1 MAVGETLDDNYAKAG
16 YHTRQEWGSRPALLL
31 IDFAVAYF
39 DSASPLFGG
48 QGCRSAL
55 ESAARLLAKARALS
69 TPVIFTEVKYQA
81 GGADGGVF
89 YRKAPPLACFQ
100 AGKASQATMPEVAPQ
115 PDEIVVS
122 KQYPSAFF
130 ATSLAST
137 LTHLGVDTVL
147 LTGVTTSG
155 CVRASCVDAMS
166 HGFITLVV
174 EDAVGD
180 RDERPHTANLYDM
193 SAKYADV
200 VSEAEALDYLT
211 RTHTENRAQTKT

>member
-1 MAVGETLDDNYAKAG
+1 MAAEETLDDNYAKAG
-16 YHTRQEWGSRPALLL
+16 YHARQHWGARPALLL
-31 IDFAVAYF
+31 IDFASAYF
-39 DSASPLFGG
+39 EPDSPLYGG
-48 QGCRSAL
+48 EGCRRAL
-55 ESAARLLAKARALS
+55 ESAARLLAKARTLS
-69 TPVIFTEVKYQA
+69 IPVIFTEVKYQA
-81 GGADGGVF
+81 GGKDGGVF

-100 AGKASQATMPEVAPQ
+100 AGNALQVTMPEVAPH
-115 PDEIVVS
+115 PDEIVVT

-130 ATSLAST
+130 STSLAST

-180 RDERPHTANLYDM
+180 RDDRPHRANLYDM
-193 SAKYADV
+193 SAKYADL
-200 VSEAEALDYLT
+200 VSEAEAIDYLT
-211 RTHTENRAQTKT
+211 RTQAKG